1 MTLSART
8 SEADAAFNG
17 MRQRTMT
24 ATTQAGR
31 INWWRVGRWAA
42 AGALLCVPAIAMRFP
57 GSGFD
62 WTASDFVVMGTLFA
76 AILGAYEFLSS
87 RAPGFA
93 YRAASV
99 LTTLGLFLLIWMN
112 MAVGVI
118 GNEQNDAN
126 AMFVAVIAIVAGG
139 GMVARFRPSGMRVAL
154 FAAAI
159 AQAAIGVIA
168 VAGNLGYED
177 PNWPQDVIFLTLF
190 YTGLWAVAGT
200 LFGLSGDRR

>member
-1 MTLSART
+1 
-8 SEADAAFNG
+8 
-17 MRQRTMT
+17 MT
-24 ATTQAGR
+24 ATTQAQG
-31 INWWRVGRWAA
+31 ISGWRVARWSAA
-42 AGALLCVPAIAMRFP
+42 ALLLCIPAIAMRVP

-62 WTASDFVVMGTLFA
+62 WTASDFVVMGTLLA
-76 AILGAYEFLSS
+76 AILGAYEFLAG

-118 GNEQNDAN
+118 GTEQNGAN
-126 AMFVAVIAIVAGG
+126 AMFAAVIAIVAGG
-139 GMVARFRPSGMRVAL
+139 GILASFRPRGMRLTL
-154 FAAAI
+154 FTAAA

-177 PNWPQDVIFLTLF
+177 PNWPRDVIFLTLF

-200 LFGLSGDRR
+200 LFGLSGDRQ